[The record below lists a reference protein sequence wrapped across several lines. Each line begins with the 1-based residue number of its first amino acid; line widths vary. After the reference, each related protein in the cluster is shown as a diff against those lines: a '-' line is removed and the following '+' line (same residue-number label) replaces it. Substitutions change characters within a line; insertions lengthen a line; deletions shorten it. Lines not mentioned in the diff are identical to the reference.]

1 MNIDRYDPIITN
13 YGCGEEVEYWYD
25 PKGKFV
31 YYDDHI
37 KIVDQ
42 QLAEINSLKAELAK
56 LMSSL
61 EQWDEVFK

>member
-1 MNIDRYDPIITN
+1 MNIQRIEFGVMSMSRSTYPYTSSNGRY
-13 YGCGEEVEYWYD
+13 C
-25 PKGKFV
+25 F
-31 YYDDHI
+31 YDDHI

-42 QLAEINSLKAELAK
+42 QLAEISSLKAELDK